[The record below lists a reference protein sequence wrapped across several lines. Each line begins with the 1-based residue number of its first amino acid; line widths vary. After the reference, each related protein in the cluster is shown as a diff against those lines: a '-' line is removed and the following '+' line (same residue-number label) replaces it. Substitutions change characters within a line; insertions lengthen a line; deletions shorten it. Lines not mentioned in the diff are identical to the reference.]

1 MSACVSKVFAL
12 KIYPCTAKMFRK
24 SFCEIERC
32 RSSNVGLL
40 KVVQLALEILIFFSA
55 EKCGLKFYERRD
67 KGLRDKTSTVNT
79 EISFSVRKFFNAA
92 LLFKKIL

>member
-1 MSACVSKVFAL
+1 MSACVSKVFTL

-32 RSSNVGLL
+32 RSSYVGLL
-40 KVVQLALEILIFFSA
+40 KVVQLALEILIFFSV
-55 EKCGLKFYERRD
+55 EKCGFQFYERRD
-67 KGLRDKTSTVNT
+67 KGFRDKTSTVNT
-79 EISFSVRKFFNAA
+79 EIAFSIGKFFNAV